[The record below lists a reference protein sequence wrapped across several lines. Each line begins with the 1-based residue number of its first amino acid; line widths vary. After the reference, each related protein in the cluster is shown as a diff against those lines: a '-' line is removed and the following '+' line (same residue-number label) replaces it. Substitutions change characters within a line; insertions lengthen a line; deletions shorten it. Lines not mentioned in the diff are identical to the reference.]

1 MENKEQEE
9 INLLTGNGFQFETT
23 FFGRKIQWN
32 IGKITLGKMFQLSDV
47 FIKMKVDE
55 ESVYSTDLS
64 VQIPAQ
70 YQSVRDNAKLCA
82 EAVAI
87 AVEDQYWEVLPK
99 STPKWVPE
107 FIKKRIKKVSEKIPL
122 DVLTDHFFN
131 SLDATETSKF
141 ALELLKF
148 SNYQNFMTSTVLM
161 NGNRPTKAMPI
172 ESLV

>member
-9 INLLTGNGFQFETT
+9 ISLLTGNGFQFETS
-23 FFGRKIQWN
+23 FFGRKINWN

-55 ESVYSTDLS
+55 ESAYSTDLS
-64 VQIPAQ
+64 IQIPAQ

-87 AVEDQYWEVLPK
+87 AVD
-99 STPKWVPE
+99 S
-107 FIKKRIKKVSEKIPL
+107 KIPKCFL
-122 DVLTDHFFN
+122 KWHFFN

-172 ESLV
+172 ESQV

>member
-9 INLLTGNGFQFETT
+9 IDLLIGKGFQFETS
-23 FFGRKIQWN
+23 FFGRKLNWN

-47 FIKMKVDE
+47 FIKIKVDE
-55 ESVYSTDLS
+55 ESVYSTDMS

-87 AVEDQYWEVLPK
+87 AVESKLPRCFL
-99 STPKWVPE
+99 KW
-107 FIKKRIKKVSEKIPL
+107 
-122 DVLTDHFFN
+122 HFFN

-172 ESLV
+172 ESQV

>member
-9 INLLTGNGFQFETT
+9 INLLTGNGFQFETS
-23 FFGRKIQWN
+23 FFGRKINWN

-47 FIKMKVDE
+47 FIKIKVDE
-55 ESVYSTDLS
+55 ETMYNTDLS
-64 VQIPAQ
+64 IQIPAQ

-87 AVEDQYWEVLPK
+87 AVESKLPRWFL
-99 STPKWVPE
+99 KW
-107 FIKKRIKKVSEKIPL
+107 
-122 DVLTDHFFN
+122 HFFN

-172 ESLV
+172 ESQV